1 MGAIIIISPTIIP
14 KGLIKIAERK
24 FPCESCITERVVP
37 QEGQGT
43 VVTFFK
49 QTNGKFLTLNFVFVL

>member
-1 MGAIIIISPTIIP
+1 MGAIIITNPTSIP

-43 VVTFFK
+43 VVTFLNK
-49 QTNGKFLTLNFVFVL
+49 QTVNS

>member
-1 MGAIIIISPTIIP
+1 MINPTIIP

-43 VVTFFK
+43 VVTFLNK
-49 QTNGKFLTLNFVFVL
+49 QTVNS

>member
-43 VVTFFK
+43 VVTFLNK
-49 QTNGKFLTLNFVFVL
+49 QTVNSWF